1 MYMKAPKSLRVA
13 MIAPPWLGL
22 PVKGY
27 GGIEV
32 VVQGLIKSLQKQ
44 GIEVVLYANGA
55 RKMRGVETRSL
66 FTSDIFAHIHDP
78 YYETVSD
85 VQAHLLWALNDIK
98 KDGKF
103 DIIHD
108 HNPHVGP
115 LFWAMASKMKNVPP
129 VLHTFHG
136 PSFTKIE
143 TEDPGAHYNTHDLEQ
158 MKDLGNLYMVCIS
171 KAMGKGAPKE
181 IKPHMLAPVHN
192 SIDTAAFP
200 FKNEKKNYY
209 ITLAR
214 FTPYKGQHIAV
225 KLARKL
231 RKRLRMSGVVAGI
244 GTNRKLLFELSNPMS
259 KFRNNIE
266 FKYYSDKILPYV
278 LKYPSIT
285 YAGNLGG
292 AKKNKF
298 IAEAKALLFPIEWE
312 EPFGMAVIEA
322 LACGTPVVA
331 MRHGAM
337 PEIIEH
343 GVNGFLADNE
353 EEFGEYMLRVGEID
367 PAACRKSVQT
377 KFAAD
382 HMAKNYIERYKE
394 VLSLTRR

>member
-1 MYMKAPKSLRVA
+1 

-32 VVQGLIKSLQKQ
+32 VIQGLIRSLQMQ
-44 GIEVVLYANGA
+44 GIDVVLYANGS

-66 FTSDIFAHIHDP
+66 YATDIFDHIHDP
-78 YYETVSD
+78 YYETVST

-103 DIIHD
+103 NIIHD
-108 HNPHVGP
+108 HNPHIGP
-115 LFWAMASKMKNVPP
+115 LFWAMATQQDKVPP

-136 PSFTKIE
+136 PSFTGAE
-143 TEDPGAHYNTHDLEQ
+143 TDDPGAKYNTHDLEQ
-158 MKDLGNLYMVCIS
+158 MTALGKLYMVCIS
-171 KAMGKGAPKE
+171 KAMTKGAPKQV
-181 IKPHMLAPVHN
+181 KRHMLSPVHN
-192 SIDTAAFP
+192 SIDASNFP
-200 FKNEKKNYY
+200 FKKDKKNYF

-214 FTPYKGQHIAV
+214 FTPYKGQHTAV

-259 KFRNNIE
+259 KYRNNIE

-337 PEIIEH
+337 PEIIQH

-353 EEFGEYMLRVGEID
+353 EEFAEYMQRVNEID
-367 PAACRKSVQT
+367 PAECRKSVE
-377 KFAAD
+377 KRFAASA
-382 HMAKNYIERYKE
+382 MAENYIDRYREAIERSK
-394 VLSLTRR
+394 R